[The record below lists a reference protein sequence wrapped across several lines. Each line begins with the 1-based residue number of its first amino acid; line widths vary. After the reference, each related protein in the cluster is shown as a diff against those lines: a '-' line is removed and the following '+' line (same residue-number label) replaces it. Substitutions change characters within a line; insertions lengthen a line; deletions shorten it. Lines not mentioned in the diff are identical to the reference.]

1 MNEERREVEKRSEDV
16 VSQMEALVTRVAELE
31 ARLATQGAQP
41 ATESATKSS
50 KTQVN
55 KDDLL
60 LGEPDDISEEVLSWA
75 SRTALLPRLAT
86 LCFLMVIALALRT
99 VTDNQLINTLAGSA
113 LGMGYAAALILAG
126 WYLYR
131 STSPLAPVFAACGA
145 LLMATIVVETHMRFL
160 SLPLVPAY
168 ITLIATGIAMTV
180 ISYQFKAFLP
190 VSVGT
195 LGMCL
200 AGAAIDYPH
209 PYFPYLSM
217 ILWTANL
224 LGFYA
229 ASLKR
234 CSWLRW
240 TVLIVT
246 LLMLQLWGFGLG
258 AALSRQQ
265 QPAPGL
271 APLWFLPVL
280 GIFVASYLAISVLG
294 IVRSGSDRVS
304 RFDFSLPTV
313 IATWSFAVA
322 HHVVG
327 AQGGNLMILGW
338 TAIVVAALHAALA
351 WWLAGR
357 EIPGKPGTNALVA
370 GGAVLLLLGLPKAL
384 GQPLFALPLLAAAAL
399 GLALTSRTWSSGG
412 VRFTS
417 YLLQV
422 AATGILALFVL
433 SGPPDSNLFA
443 VIVAA
448 AMQAAIAIV
457 HYRWCRTNAPPAD
470 SEFFGHIDR
479 RDLGAA
485 ALLMAAL
492 VSGFFLLRSGV
503 YLSLRGAPGD
513 LANSFRCSQSIIIN
527 LAAIGLM
534 LLALIQRNKELR
546 NLAILVT
553 VVGAIRVFLY
563 DMFGTHGVP
572 LVLSVFS
579 FGLAAAVES
588 IMLGRWQHQTTHTG
602 RAEQPAAQQ
611 AQEPEDAEAV

>member
-1 MNEERREVEKRSEDV
+1 
-16 VSQMEALVTRVAELE
+16 MEALAVRVGELESRLAILAPGQPASSAAAMPSAAVTRDDEMAGYE
-31 ARLATQGAQP
+31 P
-41 ATESATKSS
+41 A
-50 KTQVN
+50 
-55 KDDLL
+55 
-60 LGEPDDISEEVLSWA
+60 DISEEVLGWA
-75 SRTALLPRLAT
+75 SRAALLPRLAT

-99 VTDNQLINTLAGSA
+99 VTDNQIINTLAGSA
-113 LGMGYAAALILAG
+113 LGMGYAALLMLAG
-126 WYLYR
+126 WHLYR
-131 STSPLAPVFAACGA
+131 RTSPLAPVFAACGA
-145 LLMATIVVETHMRFL
+145 ILMATIVVETHMRFQ

-168 ITLIATGIAMTV
+168 ITLMATGIGMTV

-209 PYFPYLSM
+209 PFFPYLSM

-229 ASLKR
+229 AGLKR

-258 AALSRQQ
+258 AALTRHQ

-271 APLWFLPVL
+271 APLWFLPLL
-280 GIFVASYLAISVLG
+280 GFFVASYLAISVLG
-294 IVRSGSDRVS
+294 IIRSGSDRVS

-313 IATWSFAVA
+313 IAAWSFAIA
-322 HHVVG
+322 YHVVS
-327 AQGGNLMILGW
+327 AMGGNLMILGW
-338 TAIVVAALHAALA
+338 TAVVVAALHGGMA

-357 EIPGKPGTNALVA
+357 EIPGKPGTNALIS

-399 GLALTSRTWSSGG
+399 GLAITSRAWKSGG

-417 YLLQV
+417 YLLQ
-422 AATGILALFVL
+422 AASTGILALLVL
-433 SGPPDSNLFA
+433 TGPPDRNLLL

-448 AMQAAIAIV
+448 AMQAGIALV

-503 YLSLRGAPGD
+503 YLSLRGSPGD

-534 LLALIQRNKELR
+534 LLALVQRDKELR

-563 DMFGTHGVP
+563 DMFGARGVP

-588 IMLGRWQHQTTHTG
+588 IMLGRWQRQSTQAERAAPLSVE
-602 RAEQPAAQQ
+602 RAE
-611 AQEPEDAEAV
+611 ETEEAETISNQ